1 MKNGYL
7 DRHEDVSGNS
17 GTGKVAE
24 LAISSDGRVALFWP
38 EPIPA
43 VAIFPNLEAMIKAH
57 GHNGKTSVVI
67 LNDEVE
73 DVPHCNKCH
82 VSTANGC
89 CSRHDFGCPACLK
102 DVG

>member
-1 MKNGYL
+1 L

-17 GTGKVAE
+17 GIGKVAE
-24 LAISSDGRVALFWP
+24 LAISSDGRVAVFWP

-43 VAIFPNLEAMIKAH
+43 VANFPDLATVIKAH
-57 GHNGKTSVVI
+57 GHDGKTSVVI

-73 DVPHCNKCH
+73 DYPHCNECH
-82 VSTANGC
+82 KNLLVTGC
-89 CSRHDFGCPACLK
+89 WKHDFGCPACLK